1 MDFSYLQL
9 CNRTNK
15 RIEQLEAQ
23 LQIGSEASE
32 EKKNSAE
39 EEQTDPEFNQDKKW
53 WHFLKK

>member
-23 LQIGSEASE
+23 LQIGSETSE
-32 EKKNSAE
+32 EKKASAE
-39 EEQTDPEFNQDKKW
+39 EEQTDPDSIQDKKW
-53 WHFLKK
+53 WHSLKK